1 MYFCTMHDI
10 EPYFQWRDAYIASED
25 QRSPLFGRDYDEFY
39 YTNAIYNYYIHPQW
53 DEIGSPTLYIKILY
67 ADYDLHYAIIELIG
81 EWNDCIT
88 NDIMTLRREIT
99 DLMQNEG
106 IYKFML
112 VCENVLNYHAA
123 DDNAYYEEW
132 HDEVSGDEGWIA
144 IINPLHHVSEEMY
157 AFGLNHYVHLLTDS
171 PWRGRK
177 PRALLKWA
185 EQQIFSQ
192 NLLRVG

>member
-1 MYFCTMHDI
+1 MHDI

-25 QRSPLFGRDYDEFY
+25 QRSPLYGRDYDEFY
-39 YTNAIYNYYIHPQW
+39 YTNSIYNYYIHPQW
-53 DEIGSPTLYIKILY
+53 DEIGSPTLYIKIIY
-67 ADYDLHYAIIELIG
+67 VDYELHYAIIEMIG

-106 IYKFML
+106 ISKFML

-132 HDEVSGDEGWIA
+132 HDEVSDNEGWVA
-144 IINPLHHVSEEMY
+144 IINPLKHVAEEMFAY
-157 AFGLNHYVHLLTDS
+157 GLNQYVHLLTDS